1 MTIEEITEENH
12 LRLSVEGKIDA
23 NSSQEFTNAILSS
36 LQRTTSLVVDME
48 NVVYLSSAGLRAF
61 ALGQKTAM
69 TKGAGFSL
77 INVQDPVKD
86 IFRTTGFDK
95 ILNIS

>member
-1 MTIEEITEENH
+1 MTIEEFSEENY
-12 LRLSVEGKIDA
+12 LRLSIEGKIDA

-36 LQRTTSLVVDME
+36 LQKTNSLVIDME

-61 ALGQKTAM
+61 VLGQKTAM
-69 TKGAGFSL
+69 AKGAGFSL

-95 ILNIS
+95 ILKIS

>member
-1 MTIEEITEENH
+1 MTIEEFSEENY
-12 LRLSVEGKIDA
+12 LRLSIEGKIDA

-36 LQRTTSLVVDME
+36 LQKTNSLVIDME

-61 ALGQKTAM
+61 VLGQKTA
-69 TKGAGFSL
+69 TSKGAGFSL

-95 ILNIS
+95 ILKIS

>member
-1 MTIEEITEENH
+1 MTIEEFSEENY
-12 LRLSVEGKIDA
+12 LRLSIEGKIDA

-36 LQRTTSLVVDME
+36 LQKTNSLVIDME
-48 NVVYLSSAGLRAF
+48 NVIYLSSAGLRAF
-61 ALGQKTAM
+61 VLGQKTAM
-69 TKGAGFSL
+69 AKGAGFSL

-95 ILNIS
+95 ILKIS